1 MNKEMQIQFL
11 GGAGT
16 VTGSKFLIQ
25 ALGRNILVDCGLFQ
39 GVKKLRQLNWDYLP
53 VEASEVDVVLLTHAH
68 LDHTGYLP
76 RLIKAGFGGKIY
88 GTPPTLDIAG
98 IILRDSAKIQ
108 MEEAKQANKLGYSS
122 HDPAKPLYNL
132 KDVDEVLLH
141 FEEAALDQWIH
152 LCEGI
157 QVRFRYNGHILG
169 AAFIEIDIAGKRLVF
184 SGDIGRTEDVL
195 LEPPQKPEQADLLFL
210 ETTYG
215 DRLHPNEDA
224 EQRILDI
231 IRQTYFD
238 SGTLIVPSFAVERT
252 QTLMYLLWQ
261 LREKDLMPNI
271 PVYMDSP
278 MGADVLQVFH
288 RTIGWHNLSEED
300 CTKMCRKIHRT
311 TSFRETWEILDDPK
325 PKVVIAGSGM
335 LTGGRV
341 LSYLKYYLERPE
353 TRILLVGF
361 QAEGTRGRRLLEGAT
376 DLKIYGRYYPV
387 KAQVI
392 SMESLSGHADQDEL
406 LDWLSDLKSK
416 PEEIFLI
423 HGEQHASDALRQKIK
438 ERYGWQ
444 TRIPELYAVYSNRI
458 GPHRRSTPESS
469 IWLG

>member
-1 MNKEMQIQFL
+1 M
-11 GGAGT
+11 
-16 VTGSKFLIQ
+16 
-25 ALGRNILVDCGLFQ
+25 
-39 GVKKLRQLNWDYLP
+39 
-53 VEASEVDVVLLTHAH
+53 
-68 LDHTGYLP
+68 
-76 RLIKAGFGGKIY
+76 
-88 GTPPTLDIAG
+88 
-98 IILRDSAKIQ
+98 
-108 MEEAKQANKLGYSS
+108 
-122 HDPAKPLYNL
+122 
-132 KDVDEVLLH
+132 
-141 FEEAALDQWIH
+141 
-152 LCEGI
+152 
-157 QVRFRYNGHILG
+157 G

-288 RTIGWHNLSEED
+288 RAIGWHNLSEED

-361 QAEGTRGRRLLEGAT
+361 QAEGTRGRWLLEGAT

-392 SMESLSGHADQDEL
+392 SMESLSGHADQD
-406 LDWLSDLKSK
+406 
-416 PEEIFLI
+416 
-423 HGEQHASDALRQKIK
+423 
-438 ERYGWQ
+438 
-444 TRIPELYAVYSNRI
+444 
-458 GPHRRSTPESS
+458 
-469 IWLG
+469 